1 MSVFIPIT
9 EQDFID
15 LTQENVKGIIDALN
29 DANFTNDD
37 AAVETYAGLLND
49 IVRKAGNLSL
59 QNEASVIST
68 ISDFIIRYSDSFS
81 GTYADLLNLKTQ
93 NFNGNVN
100 NTYIDIVSVKQCTTE
115 PILQLTNIRE
125 SKYYVDFSTNSNI
138 DFNWLDN
145 GSRGC
150 RLTADLVYCCPAG
163 PLTLTGPGGVNGP
176 VKPVDSVKLIK
187 AGVILAESQTSFWY
201 EDCGT
206 DGQDRRPVYQGWY
219 DERDITNIFGWKTFA
234 ANGTVIPLERELQ
247 EYILAGINN
256 DTISWGGLGGATG
269 VANPCTTTHN
279 ADELDKYFQAVMFRA
294 LGRNAI
300 SGINIY
306 NGDVNNVQRLSR
318 STFQN
323 DSIIRTDVAV
333 DGNGIRTF
341 IGYGYK
347 SGCFQKERC
356 IPANTDCVTTE
367 AIIFGLRD
375 KLDAQG
381 NKVPTIRQVL
391 SRGTELVKIPGKPCY
406 EGIRV
411 EYAMVQPKERK
422 FSILTVCPGKSPEE
436 TQEWRDDNSV
446 ENIIPSNIEV
456 VYENVQPALLKN
468 GDIKYPAE
476 CIGREVYEDAEPF
489 VDKNDPCGCYEIYAS
504 SVYIQYP
511 DYSTQGQPDYLQ
523 GIRVASKINYNGLGE
538 GLKLQRKFKASHC
551 IDDPVRVF
559 HGLINTKDILT
570 GRETKIFRGLFNT
583 SQSLDCYYTSST
595 QNTASKEY
603 YYEIT
608 DCESCGRTS
617 YFGLAYG
624 HYHGSGSLYSGYE
637 SEDTPTKAMYSQQ
650 RLSALEMPEKYFK
663 FYTNGVVT
671 ESKDVYIINFNRDSF
686 VHRLDPGNFEINL
699 AELSGSGKINREH
712 TGSKVEV
719 KANASIVTLIDN
731 SGDIGVDL
739 FCKDSEFT
747 AFDLVS
753 GSLVNGIHSSGTG
766 SNLDTYGI
774 VYPSLGVLV
783 IDPYKLN
790 RNLGFNTVTGSNVR
804 GDNAYKL
811 HTAISGAAALGYKM
825 KARNVEYKTTNH
837 YFIRIGAAT
846 SNYSNN
852 PTFVL
857 DNPTTLA
864 ETGMFRHECF
874 KTEPVTF
881 VTTIGLYNTANEL
894 LAIAKLSKPI
904 QKTQDTDVL
913 VKIRLNW

>member
-1 MSVFIPIT
+1 MSVIIPVT
-9 EQDFID
+9 EQDFIN
-15 LTQENVKGIIDALN
+15 LTKENVDGIIDALN
-29 DANFTNDD
+29 SANFNNDKNT
-37 AAVETYAGLLND
+37 VEVYAKLLDD
-49 IVRKAGNLSL
+49 IVGKAGYLTLAEES
-59 QNEASVIST
+59 QVIST
-68 ISDFIIRYSDSFS
+68 ISDFIIRYSDSFEGVYS
-81 GTYADLLNLKTQ
+81 NLLNLKTQ
-93 NFNGNVN
+93 NFSGNA
-100 NTYIDIVSVKQCTTE
+100 NTFVDIVSIKNCKTK
-115 PILQLTNIRE
+115 PILKLTNIRE
-125 SKYYVDFSTNSNI
+125 TSYYIDFSTNSNV
-138 DFNWLDN
+138 DFKWLDN
-145 GSRGC
+145 KSRGC
-150 RLTADLVYCCPAG
+150 RLQADLWYCCPDSQQT
-163 PLTLTGPGGVNGP
+163 TLTGPGAGLGRSLLN
-176 VKPVDSVKLIK
+176 DIK
-187 AGVILAESQTSFWY
+187 CIKTNIILAESITSFWY
-201 EDCGT
+201 EDCGPEG
-206 DGQDRRPVYQGWY
+206 DGRRPVYQGWY
-219 DERDITNIFGWKTFA
+219 DEADIANIFSWKTYST
-234 ANGTVIPLERELQ
+234 NGAVTDLELEVKN
-247 EYILAGINN
+247 YILNGISN
-256 DTISWGGLGGATG
+256 DTISWGGISG
-269 VANPCTTTHN
+269 VSGVDDSCTVSHN
-279 ADELDKYFQAVMFRA
+279 ANEFDKYFQTLMNRK
-294 LGRNAI
+294 LGRNPI
-300 SGINIY
+300 GGVTIY
-306 NGDVNNVQRLSR
+306 NGSVSNVQRLSR
-318 STFQN
+318 SSYQN
-323 DSIIRTDVAV
+323 DTIIRTDVAV
-333 DGNGIRTF
+333 DGIGVRTLL
-341 IGYGYK
+341 GNAYK
-347 SGCFQKERC
+347 SNCFEKNNC
-356 IPANTDCVTTE
+356 FFGNTDCVTTE
-367 AIIFGLRD
+367 QGKLELRD
-375 KLDAQG
+375 KIDGQG
-381 NKVPTIRQVL
+381 NRVEKIKQVL

-422 FSILTVCPGKSPEE
+422 YEITEVCPGQSPKTRE
-436 TQEWRDDNSV
+436 EWRDDFGV
-446 ENIIPSNIEV
+446 ENIIPTNVEI

-476 CIGREVYEDAEPF
+476 CIGKETYEDEEPF

-504 SVYIQYP
+504 RVYIQYP

-523 GIRVASKINYNGLGE
+523 GLRVHSKINYSGLGE

-551 IDDPVRVF
+551 IDDPIRVY

-603 YYEIT
+603 YYSIT
-608 DCESCGRTS
+608 DCESCGTTS
-617 YFGLAYG
+617 YFGVAYG

-637 SEDTPTKAMYSQQ
+637 SEDTPTKAMYSQH

-663 FYTNGVVT
+663 FYTNGIVT
-671 ESKDVYIINFNRDSF
+671 ESKDVYIINFNREAIVSK
-686 VHRLDPGNFEINL
+686 LDPGNFEINL

-712 TGSKVEV
+712 TGSKVQV
-719 KANASIVTLIDN
+719 KANPSIISLIDN
-731 SGDIGVDL
+731 SGDTGVDL

-747 AFDLVS
+747 SFDLVS

-774 VYPSLGVLV
+774 VYPTLGLLV

-790 RNLGFNTVTGSNVR
+790 RDLGFNTVTGSNVR

-857 DNPTTLA
+857 DNPTTAA
-864 ETGMFRHECF
+864 ETGMFKHECF

-881 VTTIGLYNTANEL
+881 ITTIGLYNTANEL